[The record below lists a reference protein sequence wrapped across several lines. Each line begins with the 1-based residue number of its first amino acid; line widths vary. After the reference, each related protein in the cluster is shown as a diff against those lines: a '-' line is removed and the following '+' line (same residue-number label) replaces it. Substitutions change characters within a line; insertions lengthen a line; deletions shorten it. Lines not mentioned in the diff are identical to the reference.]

1 MIARVSLEIALR
13 KEFDYLIPPGLAGQ
27 IEVGSRVQV
36 PFGSGSRKIYGTVTA
51 LAEESALAELKPIL
65 KVIGAQT
72 LVTPKVLKLARWI
85 ADYYCCAPETALKSV
100 LPEAIRK
107 KKETEAGWKKR
118 LFVRVLPVNGEF
130 PKLPKRQQEVWNI
143 IEERRE
149 LPLQELVELAE
160 TTAATV
166 RKLEDRGLVEIAPQI
181 SERDPYAREHILPS
195 QPLALNPAQESALGK
210 IITAMNSCGSTR
222 VPRVEAGV
230 APASRPMAKP
240 GSISETTVRKRSLPH
255 FEIPGFI
262 YHVTWRTHDKLVLSP
277 EARTKTLE
285 ACHHWHGNKIK
296 CYAACV
302 MPDHVHL
309 LIQPLPTQ
317 EAGRGGAHSL
327 TEILH
332 SIKSFSAHEVNKVMK
347 RSGQVWTDESFD
359 RLIRSEADLHKT
371 WDYIWNNPRTIGLIG
386 PMEDYPYIWTPDA
399 SDTVENVRRDA
410 KHDPRDA
417 GATQQESG
425 TAKSS
430 QVFLLHGV
438 TGSGKT
444 EVYLQ
449 AIAHA
454 LEQGNGAIVLVPE
467 ISLTPQTVE
476 RFKARFSSGKL
487 QTLVAVLHSHLSA
500 GERHDEWH
508 KIRQGRA
515 RIVIGA
521 RSAIFAPVEPLGL
534 IIVDEEHEH
543 SYKQEEA
550 PRYHARDV
558 AIMRGQMENAV
569 VVLGSATPS
578 LESYYNCKKGKY
590 TLLELPERVDNQKMP
605 HVRVV
610 DMRQAAS
617 RQRGKEGIPIFSPQL
632 KEAITQR
639 LEKHEQTIL
648 FLNRRGYSTSLQCP
662 KCGYVAQC
670 PNCSLA
676 LTFHRQEQKLCC
688 HICGHVERVPSVCP
702 NEKCKNPAI
711 RFAGIGTQRV
721 EETLAKLFPHARV
734 KRMDSDTM
742 KHKDDYRKVLGDFR
756 VGKTDI
762 LVGTQMIA
770 KGLHFPNVTLVG
782 IIYADLALHQPDFRA
797 GERTFQLL
805 TQVAGRAGRGDVE
818 GEVFVQAFAPF
829 HPAIQYARRHDFT
842 GFYEQEIEFREQL
855 KYPPVSRV
863 ALLTLKGRNED
874 KVKFSAEHLKRELE
888 KNLKSSDNENGPLIQ
903 PAATFSPFGGEK
915 ENKAHHSLA
924 PQSGERA
931 GARGAFKDLI
941 IAGPAAAP
949 LLRAETFYRYQIM
962 LRTRAMSKLS
972 QALAKIIETLAL
984 PENVTLI
991 VDIDPVN
998 LG

>member
-1 MIARVSLEIALR
+1 MIVRVSLEIALR
-13 KEFDYLIPPGLAGQ
+13 KEFDYLIPAGLAGQ
-27 IEVGSRVQV
+27 IEVGNRVQV
-36 PFGSGSRKIYGTVTA
+36 PFRSRKIYGTVTA
-51 LAEESALAELKPIL
+51 LAEESAHPGLKPVL

-85 ADYYCCAPETALKSV
+85 AEYYCCAPEIALKSV
-100 LPEAIRK
+100 LPEAVRK
-107 KKETEAGWKKR
+107 KKETEEGWKKQLYIR
-118 LFVRVLPVNGEF
+118 ALPVTGEF
-130 PKLPKRQQEVWNI
+130 PKLSKRQQEVWNI

-149 LPLQELVELAE
+149 ILLTELVELAE

-166 RKLEDRGLVEIAPQI
+166 RRLEDLGLVEITSQI
-181 SERDPYAREHILPS
+181 SERDPYAREHILP
-195 QPLALNPAQESALGK
+195 
-210 IITAMNSCGSTR
+210 T
-222 VPRVEAGV
+222 
-230 APASRPMAKP
+230 
-240 GSISETTVRKRSLPH
+240 
-255 FEIPGFI
+255 
-262 YHVTWRTHDKLVLSP
+262 
-277 EARTKTLE
+277 
-285 ACHHWHGNKIK
+285 
-296 CYAACV
+296 
-302 MPDHVHL
+302 
-309 LIQPLPTQ
+309 QPLPLNPTQ
-317 EAGRGGAHSL
+317 AAALEK
-327 TEILH
+327 
-332 SIKSFSAHEVNKVMK
+332 IKVAMK
-347 RSGQVWTDESFD
+347 RSEDGG
-359 RLIRSEADLHKT
+359 LKMEAGK
-371 WDYIWNNPRTIGLIG
+371 RG
-386 PMEDYPYIWTPDA
+386 PA
-399 SDTVENVRRDA
+399 SS
-410 KHDPRDA
+410 P
-417 GATQQESG
+417 QPP
-425 TAKSS
+425 SS
-430 QVFLLHGV
+430 TFLLHGV

-444 EVYLQ
+444 EIYLQ
-449 AIAHA
+449 ALAHA
-454 LEQGNGAIVLVPE
+454 LEQGQGAIVLVPE

-534 IIVDEEHEH
+534 IVVDEEHEH
-543 SYKQEEA
+543 TYKQEEA

-610 DMRQAAS
+610 DMRQAA
-617 RQRGKEGIPIFSPQL
+617 RGEKGVPIFSPQL

-639 LEKHEQTIL
+639 LERGEQTIL
-648 FLNRRGYSTSLQCP
+648 FLNRRGYSTALQCP

-676 LTFHRQEQKLCC
+676 LTYHRPEQKLRC
-688 HICGHVERVPSVCP
+688 HICGFMDAVPAACP
-702 NEKCKNPAI
+702 NVKCKNPAI
-711 RFAGIGTQRV
+711 RYAGLGTQKV
-721 EETLAKLFPHARV
+721 EETLAKLFPNARV
-734 KRMDSDTM
+734 RRMDADTM
-742 KHKDDYRKVLGDFR
+742 KRKDDYRKTLGDFR

-818 GEVFVQAFAPF
+818 GEVFVQAFTPF

-863 ALLTLKGRNED
+863 ALLTLRGRNED

-888 KNLKSSDNENGPLIQ
+888 KNLGTA
-903 PAATFSPFGGEK
+903 PASGAVVSAPADDTELFGE
-915 ENKAHHSLA
+915 
-924 PQSGERA
+924 
-931 GARGAFKDLI
+931 GAKQDTRGACAPPKKSFYDLI
-941 IAGPAAAP
+941 ICGPAPAP

-972 QALAKIIETLAL
+972 QTLAKIIETLSL
-984 PENVTLI
+984 PEDVTLS